1 MEGKV
6 ELSKLKDALGKASK
20 LMSMD
25 KNGTISKIAE
35 SKRDSINTSLNDS
48 TVSTESMMTARPQR
62 NMTEVPRNVN
72 SNIPRAIVE
81 SFSKNPI
88 DTSMISSI
96 GGSSNSVL
104 DTIGIQ
110 EQARTVQPQNTSSTI
125 QEQHTVQT
133 QVQGIDY
140 PMIRTIVEDIVRK
153 YTSSLSKKML
163 SESKG
168 SVNELTT
175 MTLGKSFKFLDRQG
189 NIYEATLKKI
199 GNINNKNSK

>member
-62 NMTEVPRNVN
+62 NMTDVPRNVN

-199 GNINNKNSK
+199 GNINNKK

>member
-1 MEGKV
+1 M
-6 ELSKLKDALGKASK
+6 
-20 LMSMD
+20 
-25 KNGTISKIAE
+25 
-35 SKRDSINTSLNDS
+35 
-48 TVSTESMMTARPQR
+48 
-62 NMTEVPRNVN
+62 
-72 SNIPRAIVE
+72 
-81 SFSKNPI
+81 
-88 DTSMISSI
+88 
-96 GGSSNSVL
+96 L

-199 GNINNKNSK
+199 GNINNKK

>member
-62 NMTEVPRNVN
+62 NMTGVPRNVN

-88 DTSMISSI
+88 DTSMIGSI

-199 GNINNKNSK
+199 GNINNKK

>member
-25 KNGTISKIAE
+25 RNGTISKIAE

-48 TVSTESMMTARPQR
+48 TVSTKSMMTARPQR
-62 NMTEVPRNVN
+62 NMTGVPRNVN

-88 DTSMISSI
+88 DTSMIGSI

-199 GNINNKNSK
+199 GNINNKK

>member
-88 DTSMISSI
+88 DTSMIGSI

-175 MTLGKSFKFLDRQG
+175 MTLGKSLKFLDRQG

-199 GNINNKNSK
+199 GNINNKK